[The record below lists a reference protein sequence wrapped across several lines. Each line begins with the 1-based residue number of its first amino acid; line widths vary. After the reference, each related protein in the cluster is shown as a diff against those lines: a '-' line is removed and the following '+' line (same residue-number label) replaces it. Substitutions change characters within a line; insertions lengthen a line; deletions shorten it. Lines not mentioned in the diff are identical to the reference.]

1 MYLIVAWE
9 LFFNLEE
16 SISRDEHLKN
26 SGIRL
31 IVVEQNLREE
41 QQFRL

>member
-16 SISRDEHLKN
+16 SISRYEHLN
-26 SGIRL
+26 ILEVRL
-31 IVVEQNLREE
+31 IAVGQNLREE
-41 QQFRL
+41 QQ